1 MPNDP
6 PLERHGRGAQA
17 DPPNR
22 FVAWREEPDFDHLES
37 ADDLDVRPVKTQF
50 IVDHSRSI
58 VSENDSPDVP
68 FRFSVNPYRG
78 CEHGCAYCYARP
90 THEYLGY
97 NAGLDFESRIM
108 VKEQAPELLRD
119 WLARDGYRPELIAFS
134 GVTDC
139 YQPAERRFEL
149 TRRCLQVAADSGQP
163 VGIVTKNAL
172 VARDI
177 DILQRMAEQRTVRVM
192 LSVTTL
198 DADLGRKLEPRTSS
212 PAAKLRTMREL
223 SSAGIETVVMVAPII
238 PGLND
243 NEIPAILSAAKDAG
257 AVSAHFILLRLP
269 LTVRPVF
276 TDWLEKAVPSKK
288 DKIES
293 LIRQCRDGD
302 LNNSEFGTRMRGQG
316 NIAEQI
322 AQSFKVFARKC
333 EIDRKLPPLETRF
346 FRPPV
351 PTSGQLRL
359 F

>member
-1 MPNDP
+1 M
-6 PLERHGRGAQA
+6 
-17 DPPNR
+17 
-22 FVAWREEPDFDHLES
+22 
-37 ADDLDVRPVKTQF
+37 
-50 IVDHSRSI
+50 
-58 VSENDSPDVP
+58 
-68 FRFSVNPYRG
+68 
-78 CEHGCAYCYARP
+78 
-90 THEYLGY
+90 
-97 NAGLDFESRIM
+97 
-108 VKEQAPELLRD
+108 
-119 WLARDGYRPELIAFS
+119 
-134 GVTDC
+134 
-139 YQPAERRFEL
+139 
-149 TRRCLQVAADSGQP
+149 TRRCLQVAADCGQP

-198 DADLGRKLEPRTSS
+198 DADLARKLEPRTSS
-212 PAAKLRTMREL
+212 PAAKLRTIREL

-243 NEIPAILSAAKDAG
+243 NEMPAILSAAKEAG

-276 TDWLEKAVPSKK
+276 TDWLAKAVPTKK

-293 LIRQCRDGD
+293 LIRQCRDGE
-302 LNNSEFGTRMRGQG
+302 LNNSEFGRRMRGQG

-322 AQSFKVFARKC
+322 AQSFKVFARKY
-333 EIDRKLPPLETRF
+333 ELDRKLPPLETRH

>member
-1 MPNDP
+1 MVHDP
-6 PLERHGRGAQA
+6 PLDRHGRGAQA

-22 FVAWREEPDFDHLES
+22 FAAWREEADYEHLTS
-37 ADDLDVRPVKTQF
+37 ADDLEERPVKTQF
-50 IVDHSRSI
+50 IVDRSRSI

-149 TRRCLQVAADSGQP
+149 TRRCLQVAADCGQP
-163 VGIVTKNAL
+163 IGIVTKNAL

-177 DILQRMAEQRTVRVM
+177 DILQRMAKQRTVRVM

-198 DADLGRKLEPRTSS
+198 DAELAHTLEPRTSS
-212 PAAKLRTMREL
+212 PIAKLRTIQEL

-243 NEIPAILSAAKDAG
+243 NEMPAILNAAKAAG

-276 TDWLEKAVPSKK
+276 TDWLAKAVPTKK

-293 LIRQCRDGD
+293 LIRQCRDGE

-322 AQSFKVFARKC
+322 AQSFKVFARKY
-333 EIDRKLPPLETRF
+333 ELDRKLPPLETQH